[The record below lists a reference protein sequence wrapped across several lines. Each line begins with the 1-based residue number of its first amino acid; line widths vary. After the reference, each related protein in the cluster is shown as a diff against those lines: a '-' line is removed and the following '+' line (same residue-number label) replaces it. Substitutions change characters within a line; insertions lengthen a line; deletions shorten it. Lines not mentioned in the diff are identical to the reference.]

1 MGGVMKVEVKN
12 WDNEVVGSIDLPDE
26 VFAREVNQHLVWEVV
41 TAYLASRRRGTHK
54 AKNRSEVKGTR
65 AKPWKQKHTGRAR
78 AGSRQSPLWRSGGVA
93 HGPRP
98 RSYVQKVNKKA
109 RKAALRG
116 VLSQRLAEGRLLVLG
131 SLELEAPKTKDF
143 LKRLDSLGVSG
154 EKVLLVDGL
163 ENLNLHLASRNRPDV
178 KMLDA
183 GSLNAYEV
191 LNHRWIVASEPSVRS
206 LAEVLS

>member
-1 MGGVMKVEVKN
+1 MKVEVKN

-109 RKAALRG
+109 RKAALMG

-143 LKRLDSLGVSG
+143 LKRLDSLGVRG

-178 KMLDA
+178 KMIDA

>member
-109 RKAALRG
+109 RKAALMG

-143 LKRLDSLGVSG
+143 LKRLDSLGVRG
-154 EKVLLVDGL
+154 EKVLLVEGL

-191 LNHRWIVASEPSVRS
+191 LNHRWIVASEPAVRS

>member
-1 MGGVMKVEVKN
+1 MKVEVKN

-54 AKNRSEVKGTR
+54 AKNRGEVKGTR

-109 RKAALRG
+109 RKAALMG
-116 VLSQRLAEGRLLVLG
+116 VLSQRMAEGRLLVLG

-143 LKRLDSLGVSG
+143 LKRLDSLGVRG
-154 EKVLLVDGL
+154 EKVLLVEGL
-163 ENLNLHLASRNRPDV
+163 ENLNLHLASQNRPDV

-191 LNHRWIVASEPSVRS
+191 LNHRWIVASEPAVRS